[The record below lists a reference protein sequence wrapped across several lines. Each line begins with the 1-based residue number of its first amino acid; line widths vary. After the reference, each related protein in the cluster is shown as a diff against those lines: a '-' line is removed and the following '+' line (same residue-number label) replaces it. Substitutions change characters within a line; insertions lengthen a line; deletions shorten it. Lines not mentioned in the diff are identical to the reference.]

1 MKEALAELIQKLNDS
16 LIESEIPKGKEAE
29 ARIQGSL
36 QTRTAVQYARNSAPA
51 TTSTKLRADTI
62 YQDKKTL

>member
-29 ARIQGSL
+29 ARIQGKI
-36 QTRTAVQYARNSAPA
+36 TAYKHAVRLLGQH
-51 TTSTKLRADTI
+51 RAI
-62 YQDKKTL
+62 NKVLSSKA